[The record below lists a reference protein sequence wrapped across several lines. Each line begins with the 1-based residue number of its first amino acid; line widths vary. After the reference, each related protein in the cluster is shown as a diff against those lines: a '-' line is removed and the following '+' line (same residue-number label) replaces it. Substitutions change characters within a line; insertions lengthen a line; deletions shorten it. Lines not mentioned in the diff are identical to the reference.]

1 VIPTQCKPACGHLA
15 ARKPDHERLRNHGVL
30 TRPAHRSRTVPA
42 FQLIVSRLSPR
53 RRPLAKRAAI
63 SRARRGCRSWRPGH
77 PALRSDRTSISPAL
91 VNPVRCPPCRGLTD
105 ASCAWCDV
113 RLRSATETSVYLG
126 CKQTVPWPP
135 AVAKGVT
142 AGLHHAQQRKSRR
155 GAMRCAPPP
164 IAVVCAGLMD
174 LAGTDRAQFRVLRA
188 FRASRPD
195 WRRS

>member
-1 VIPTQCKPACGHLA
+1 MARAQVPQGSRLPFAVIPTQCKPACGHLA

-77 PALRSDRTSISPAL
+77 PALRSDRTSVSPAL

-105 ASCAWCDV
+105 ASCTWCDV
-113 RLRSATETSVYLG
+113 RLRSTTETSVSVVNRQSRGRPLSPKG
-126 CKQTVPWPP
+126 SPRGFITLNNAKAAATQR
-135 AVAKGVT
+135 VAP
-142 AGLHHAQQRKSRR
+142 LHPLRWF
-155 GAMRCAPPP
+155 AP
-164 IAVVCAGLMD
+164 D
-174 LAGTDRAQFRVLRA
+174 
-188 FRASRPD
+188 
-195 WRRS
+195 